1 MFQGEE
7 TKKVEPKQLV
17 FVPGIYSSKVTRHK
31 NTYNN
36 INNARKLTFGSKII
50 FSETMII
57 SGKFYVDP
65 ENMSA

>member
-7 TKKVEPKQLV
+7 AKKVEPKQLV

-31 NTYNN
+31 NIYNHG
-36 INNARKLTFGSKII
+36 ARKLTFSSKII

-65 ENMSA
+65 ETMSA